1 MAQYITSTLRK
12 AKEENEKVPNAFTTG
27 IASEERRTGKK
38 KGRNERGARYV
49 HGGGS
54 SGKTP
59 GIRDGIANE
68 HGKKRQ
74 IAEERRTTE
83 KMKGETI
90 EAHATFTVEG
100 RAVKHPVSATASPRG
115 K

>member
-1 MAQYITSTLRK
+1 MKKCRTRLRPALLPK
-12 AKEENEKVPNAFTTG
+12 SVEQG
-27 IASEERRTGKK
+27 K
-38 KGRNERGARYV
+38 KGRNDRGARYV

-74 IAEERRTTE
+74 IAEEHQTTE
-83 KMKGETI
+83 KTKGKTI